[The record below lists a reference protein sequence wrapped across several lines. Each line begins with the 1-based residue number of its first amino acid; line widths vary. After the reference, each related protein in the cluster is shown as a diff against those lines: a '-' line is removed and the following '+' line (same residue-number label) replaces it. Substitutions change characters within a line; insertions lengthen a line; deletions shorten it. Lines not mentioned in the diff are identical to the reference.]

1 MTTDHTTRIPT
12 RLQVLA
18 ATAVLLERLEQQPR
32 TASADQYRALVQQL
46 ERLLAAADGDPAL
59 DTLLESLPA
68 LAELHENR
76 HYGVAGLCRS
86 PLSALVPSERLTLDL
101 LERLRFPG

>member
-59 DTLLESLPA
+59 DNLLESLPA

-76 HYGVAGLCRS
+76 HYRMAGLCRA
-86 PLSALVPSERLTLDL
+86 PLSVLVPSERLTLDL
-101 LERLRFPG
+101 LERLRCQG